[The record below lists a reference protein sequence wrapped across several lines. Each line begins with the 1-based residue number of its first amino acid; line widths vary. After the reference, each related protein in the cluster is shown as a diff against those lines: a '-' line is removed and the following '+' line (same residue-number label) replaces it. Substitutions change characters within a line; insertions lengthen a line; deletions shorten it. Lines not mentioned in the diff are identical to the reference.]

1 MASHDGNRSA
11 FRGSSQDAQQ
21 STEAAA
27 LSVPPATPSTS
38 GTGAG
43 TSAAP
48 DHGAT
53 LSVAGFASIASTAA
67 TMLGE
72 DVDDVEFGRLQ
83 AMLEA
88 RGIPPHL
95 AGVIGPRMQH
105 LILNRAM
112 APSTTNKAQSLL
124 QGNEDKRGGTL
135 VADPSRDVL
144 CCFRPPSHR
153 GRVATA
159 PGCDRNVPAPR
170 DGKRRHVGRIS
181 GQTGEAF

>member
-21 STEAAA
+21 STEAAPLA
-27 LSVPPATPSTS
+27 VPPATPSTS
-38 GTGAG
+38 GAG
-43 TSAAP
+43 SAAAAAAMA
-48 DHGAT
+48 DHGAS
-53 LSVAGFASIASTAA
+53 LSVAGFASIASNAA
-67 TMLGE
+67 NLLSE

-124 QGNEDKRGGTL
+124 QGN
-135 VADPSRDVL
+135 
-144 CCFRPPSHR
+144 
-153 GRVATA
+153 A
-159 PGCDRNVPAPR
+159 PG
-170 DGKRRHVGRIS
+170 IS
-181 GQTGEAF
+181 QGSPLLISI